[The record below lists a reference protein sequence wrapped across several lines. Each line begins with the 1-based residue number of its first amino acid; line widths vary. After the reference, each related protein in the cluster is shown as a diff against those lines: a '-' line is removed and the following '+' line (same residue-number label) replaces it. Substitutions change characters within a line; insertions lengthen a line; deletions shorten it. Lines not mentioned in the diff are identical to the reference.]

1 MSSPFSTIEEFEG
14 AIDGETAGAIYTFA
28 ANPGVNAIA
37 LLICVGLFLWFM
49 VSTFSTR
56 YTPSSMDKSIS
67 HLSVLLVAG
76 MLTLLGMEQPRPGSQ
91 SDPVAASSQVTSDR
105 RPSPVPV
112 GLLGM
117 LGLGLPTA
125 AQKKGRYSGRR
136 LRR

>member
-28 ANPGVNAIA
+28 ANPGANAIA

-76 MLTLLGMEQPRPGSQ
+76 MLTLLGMEQPRPGSP
-91 SDPVAASSQVTSDR
+91 SDPAATASPVTPDHRS
-105 RPSPVPV
+105 SPVPV
-112 GLLGM
+112 GFLGM
-117 LGLGLPTA
+117 LGLGLPA
-125 AQKKGRYSGRR
+125 GIQRKGRYSGRR